1 MSSETPE
8 RLPVCTGNISE
19 EYLHEVVPLSPAD
32 RFCLEGISKPVKI
45 DRIANVYCRVRSI
58 VFDTDEEVN
67 ARSSFA
73 SESHEYLGAA
83 ADALYYY

>member
-1 MSSETPE
+1 M
-8 RLPVCTGNISE
+8 
-19 EYLHEVVPLSPAD
+19 PLSPAD

-67 ARSSFA
+67 ARFA
-73 SESHEYLGAA
+73 SHEYLGAA
-83 ADALYYY
+83 ADALYYYFIVPVYPDSLANAGGLTPPRLGQAM